1 MWRFSILVLAT
12 ACAARSGESL
22 PLQVSLWPP
31 VQVVC
36 ADTNV
41 AGLRL
46 NLLYG
51 DNVVMQGLDL
61 GVVSGSDCCDGIQI
75 NAVNWVRDLALGV
88 QIGLANTMGAAEG
101 LTIGGMNTART
112 TLTGVQIGIL
122 NYAEEAA
129 GLQIGLLNSAD
140 TMVGLQI
147 GLVNII
153 HDARVPALPI
163 LNWQF

>member
-1 MWRFSILVLAT
+1 MWRFSIFMIMTCLT
-12 ACAARSGESL
+12 AGARESL
-22 PLQVSLWPP
+22 PLQVSLWPTA
-31 VQVVC
+31 QLVC
-36 ADTNV
+36 ADTPV

-75 NAVNWVRDLALGV
+75 NAVNWVRDLAMGL

-112 TLTGVQIGIL
+112 TMTGVQIGIL

-129 GLQIGLLNSAD
+129 GLQVGLINSAD
-140 TMVGLQI
+140 TMVGLQV

-153 HDARVPALPI
+153 RDARVPALPI